1 MGRQRLP
8 AGHHQRRSDQRAVLA
23 VHRQAV
29 ELCGTEGHQQKAV
42 AADAQLLAA
51 HDPGADQLL
60 DHQRLRP
67 VLCARNVRRAGR
79 AHRQRMER
87 PAFHRL
93 LPAYHPDHAG
103 SDLLRCVAAFRR
115 HRGGGARPVLYQ
127 DLPHLFQRAVLL
139 CGGYYLAVPPGD
151 ARHEVQ
157 LLLRMALCAVPRA
170 GFHLQLLQP
179 VHEQR
184 VRCDQKVAAQHGH
197 HDGGCHQQL
206 HHELLLYQVVGAC
219 GRDLCVLPWPC
230 AGVHPACGGR
240 PPHDRDA
247 RPPGAGAGKC
257 RRTGV

>member
-8 AGHHQRRSDQRAVLA
+8 AGHHQRRPDQRAVFA
-23 VHRQAV
+23 VYRQAV
-29 ELCGTEGHQQKAV
+29 ELCGAEGHQQKAV

-67 VLCARNVRRAGR
+67 VLCARDVRRTGW

-87 PAFHRL
+87 SAFHRL
-93 LPAYHPDHAG
+93 LPAHHPDHAG

-115 HRGGGARPVLYQ
+115 HRGGRACAVLYP

-139 CGGYYLAVPPGD
+139 CGGHYLAVPPGD

-157 LLLRMALCAVPRA
+157 LLLRMALCTVPCD

-184 VRCDQKVAAQHGH
+184 LCGDQKV
-197 HDGGCHQQL
+197 
-206 HHELLLYQVVGAC
+206 
-219 GRDLCVLPWPC
+219 
-230 AGVHPACGGR
+230 
-240 PPHDRDA
+240 
-247 RPPGAGAGKC
+247 
-257 RRTGV
+257 